1 MIFVIGKDKKIR
13 RIVEESKFPELEI
26 LEKDIAEWVLEYPK
40 ILGEELL
47 IVTTEYNKFDKTKDR
62 LDILAIDKN
71 GKLVV
76 IELKRGVADRFV
88 DLQAIHYAAYC
99 SNANLEQVIDLMIEY
114 KKKKCEKDVSK
125 EEIQNEINEFIADP
139 DFSEFDNKPRIILV
153 ANGFEEETLSA
164 VLWLRDNGIDIT
176 CIKLEPYKID
186 EKIVI
191 KPEIIVP
198 LPEAKDYIIQVEQKK
213 KTTSELTKRQK
224 EYYEFWSKLLDEFK
238 KAKPDVTKRSATKDS
253 WLALPAGYSYIHFE
267 WYFRRRPTE
276 GFYVALHFEHPKYED
291 NKKLIEYFFSKKEEL
306 EKEFPEDELIFEE
319 NWGSKSARIY
329 VKRASSNLD
338 EENLKW
344 GKERMVKFYDVLKP
358 LLDEF
363 FKMKK

>member
-164 VLWLRDNGIDIT
+164 VLWLRDYGVDIT
-176 CIKLEPYKID
+176 CVKLGAYKID
-186 EKIVI
+186 ENIVV
-191 KPEIIVP
+191 KPEIIIP
-198 LPEAKDYIIQVEQKK
+198 LPEAKDYICLLY
-213 KTTSELTKRQK
+213 TSPSPR
-224 EYYEFWSKLLDEFK
+224 D
-238 KAKPDVTKRSATKDS
+238 R
-253 WLALPAGYSYIHFE
+253 G
-267 WYFRRRPTE
+267 
-276 GFYVALHFEHPKYED
+276 
-291 NKKLIEYFFSKKEEL
+291 
-306 EKEFPEDELIFEE
+306 
-319 NWGSKSARIY
+319 
-329 VKRASSNLD
+329 
-338 EENLKW
+338 
-344 GKERMVKFYDVLKP
+344 
-358 LLDEF
+358 
-363 FKMKK
+363 